1 MNPIRKRRLLLILA
15 LLAASG
21 VAAALVTLALR
32 ENITYLYTPSQV
44 YAGEAAEQAVFRLGG
59 MVAKNSLKREQGTL
73 KVQFGVTDG
82 DAVMTAHY
90 EGILPDLFRE
100 NQAVIATGRRERATR
115 SSPPRCWPNTT
126 SSTCRAKWPRPWARR
141 TKSTRLKTSRPP
153 TPPNREPTECCPS
166 LAC

>member
-1 MNPIRKRRLLLILA
+1 MNPTRKRRLLLILA

-44 YAGEAAEQAVFRLGG
+44 YAGEAADQAVFRLGG
-59 MVAKNSLKREQGTL
+59 MVAKNTLKREDGTL

-100 NQAVIATGRRERATR
+100 NQAVIATGRREGDVFIATQVLAKHDEQYMPR
-115 SSPPRCWPNTT
+115 EVAEAMGKAHEKHKVDDAAADAPPAGD
-126 SSTCRAKWPRPWARR
+126 AKPGAY
-141 TKSTRLKTSRPP
+141 
-153 TPPNREPTECCPS
+153 
-166 LAC
+166 

>member
-1 MNPIRKRRLLLILA
+1 MNPTRKRRLLLILA

-44 YAGEAAEQAVFRLGG
+44 YAGEAADQAVFRLGG
-59 MVAKNSLKREQGTL
+59 MVAKNTLKREEGTL

-100 NQAVIATGRRERATR
+100 NQAVIATGRREGDVFIATQVLAKHDEQYM
-115 SSPPRCWPNTT
+115 PREVAEAMGKAHDKHKVD
-126 SSTCRAKWPRPWARR
+126 AKPADGD
-141 TKSTRLKTSRPP
+141 KTG
-153 TPPNREPTECCPS
+153 
-166 LAC
+166 AY

>member
-1 MNPIRKRRLLLILA
+1 MNPTRKRRLLLILA

-44 YAGEAAEQAVFRLGG
+44 YAGEAADQAVFRLGG
-59 MVAKNSLKREQGTL
+59 MVAKNTLKREQGTL

-100 NQAVIATGRRERATR
+100 NQAVIATGRREGDVFIATQVLAKHDEQYM
-115 SSPPRCWPNTT
+115 PREVAEAMGKAHDKHKVD
-126 SSTCRAKWPRPWARR
+126 AKPADGE
-141 TKSTRLKTSRPP
+141 KTG
-153 TPPNREPTECCPS
+153 
-166 LAC
+166 AY

>member
-1 MNPIRKRRLLLILA
+1 MNPTRKRRLLLILA

-44 YAGEAAEQAVFRLGG
+44 FAGEASEQAVFRLGG
-59 MVAKNSLKREQGTL
+59 MVAKDSLKREDGTL

-100 NQAVIATGRRERATR
+100 NQAVIATGRREGDVFIATQVLAKHDEQYM
-115 SSPPRCWPNTT
+115 PREVAEAMGKAHDKHKVDDKAADVAPADD
-126 SSTCRAKWPRPWARR
+126 AKPGAY
-141 TKSTRLKTSRPP
+141 
-153 TPPNREPTECCPS
+153 
-166 LAC
+166 

>member
-1 MNPIRKRRLLLILA
+1 MNPTRKRRLWLILA

-21 VAAALVTLALR
+21 IAAALVALALR

-44 YAGEAAEQAVFRLGG
+44 FAGEAADQAVFRLGG
-59 MVAKNSLKREQGTL
+59 MVAKDSLKREPGTL

-100 NQAVIATGRRERATR
+100 NQAVIATGRREGDTFVATQVLAKHDEQYM
-115 SSPPRCWPNTT
+115 PREVAEAMGKAHEKHKVEDGADGDAPG
-126 SSTCRAKWPRPWARR
+126 AY
-141 TKSTRLKTSRPP
+141 
-153 TPPNREPTECCPS
+153 
-166 LAC
+166 